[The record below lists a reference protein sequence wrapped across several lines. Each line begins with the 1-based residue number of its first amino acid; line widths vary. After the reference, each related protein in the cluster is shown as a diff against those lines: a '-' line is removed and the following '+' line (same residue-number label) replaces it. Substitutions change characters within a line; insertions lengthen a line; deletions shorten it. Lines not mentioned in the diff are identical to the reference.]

1 MYIKKMEDPQ
11 ETIEI
16 PPIKCCFIPFRIRR
30 SRLALREISQLC
42 ALILSILCIISTCV
56 IYIRTPILYS
66 NTDIRCLA
74 LTACLIVFIQHLL
87 TFLNLLTNG
96 WGSSKGQ
103 FWCDV
108 KIMFVRGFNTIR
120 TMTRFASVTVLY
132 IQLSFLLGCSN
143 TSSLMLLVSV
153 SIMAEFQS
161 GIAENQNQYDIQTQE
176 KFISEDNFLEL
187 EDVHQYQKEHPLTN
201 IKFTPIFLYGFLNAY
216 ITTTL
221 VINRS
226 DMDSHIFFETPVIIL
241 IIFFNVIL
249 PICTHVYYLK
259 ALCTFC
265 ELEIYRSICDTIL
278 LTLIILFTL
287 V

>member
-1 MYIKKMEDPQ
+1 
-11 ETIEI
+11 
-16 PPIKCCFIPFRIRR
+16 
-30 SRLALREISQLC
+30 
-42 ALILSILCIISTCV
+42 
-56 IYIRTPILYS
+56 
-66 NTDIRCLA
+66 
-74 LTACLIVFIQHLL
+74 
-87 TFLNLLTNG
+87 
-96 WGSSKGQ
+96 
-103 FWCDV
+103 
-108 KIMFVRGFNTIR
+108 
-120 TMTRFASVTVLY
+120 
-132 IQLSFLLGCSN
+132 
-143 TSSLMLLVSV
+143 
-153 SIMAEFQS
+153 MAEFQS